1 MKRLWIYAGCI
12 LGCILIIPTFVVY
25 IGGYYDPNMINEL
38 SLEKTE
44 EKQIQNELDQK
55 IIGVLAKEVPTDYHY
70 EALKAQA
77 VLVRTYMLRRQLGI
91 ITKGQLEGLTLQE
104 MKDLWQNDFDEIYEV
119 YEQAVNDTR
128 DEIIYYEKEIIEP
141 IYHRASAGETR
152 NAKEVY
158 GMDIPYLQPVSSE
171 DDTVVQEVKISKAEV
186 TAKLRQ
192 MYQDII
198 IDENMLEQQIQII
211 RRDESEYITQIQM
224 GSKMMTGEELKKILG
239 LPSSNFEIQSIG
251 TNLVFKVKGIGH
263 GVGLSQNGANE
274 LAKKGTNYTQ
284 ILAHYFTGTEI
295 KKYTE

>member
-25 IGGYYDPNMINEL
+25 LGGYYNPNMINEL

-44 EKQIQNELDQK
+44 EKQVQSELDQK
-55 IIGVLAKEVPTDYHY
+55 IIGVLAKEVPTNYEY

-91 ITKGQLEGLTLQE
+91 ITQGQLEGLTMQE
-104 MKDLWQNDFDEIYEV
+104 MKDLWQEDFDEIYQN

-128 DEIIYYEKEIIEP
+128 DEVIYYEKEIIEP
-141 IYHRASAGETR
+141 IYHRSSGGETR

-171 DDTVVQEVKISKAEV
+171 GDPITQEIEISKIEIA
-186 TAKLRQ
+186 TKLRQ
-192 MYQDII
+192 IYKDII
-198 IDENMLEQQIQII
+198 IDENILEQQIQII
-211 RRDESEYITQIQM
+211 SRDESEYITQIQI

-239 LPSSNFEIQSIG
+239 LPSSNFEIQNMKDQLI
-251 TNLVFKVKGIGH
+251 FKVKGIGH

-274 LAKKGTNYTQ
+274 LAKNGSNYTQ
-284 ILAHYFTGTEI
+284 ILSHYFTGTQI
-295 KKYTE
+295 KEYSK

>member
-44 EKQIQNELDQK
+44 EQQVQSELDQK

-91 ITKGQLEGLTLQE
+91 ITQGQLEGLTMQE
-104 MKDLWQNDFDEIYEV
+104 MKDLWQEDFEEIYQS
-119 YEQAVNDTR
+119 YEQAVSDTR

-141 IYHRASAGETR
+141 IYHRSSGGETR
-152 NAKEVY
+152 NAKEIY
-158 GMDIPYLQPVSSE
+158 GMDIPYLQPVSSQG
-171 DDTVVQEVKISKAEV
+171 DPIIQEIKMSKLEIA
-186 TAKLRQ
+186 AKLRQ
-192 MYQDII
+192 VYKDII
-198 IDENMLEQQIQII
+198 IDDNILEQQIQII
-211 RRDESEYITQIQM
+211 RRDESEYITQIQI

-239 LPSSNFEIQSIG
+239 IPSSNFEVQNVG
-251 TNLVFKVKGIGH
+251 ENLLFKIKGIGH
-263 GVGLSQNGANE
+263 GVGLSQNGANKMAE
-274 LAKKGTNYTQ
+274 KGSNYNQ
-284 ILAHYFTGTEI
+284 ILSHYFTGTQI
-295 KKYTE
+295 KKYSE